1 MGVSPLRYGIP
12 VAGPRR
18 AGQHGYL
25 IFENPGDPSNQ
36 QLADGPTLGRLLVA
50 TGVPV
55 LVLNACRSA
64 YTEAP
69 STPGQPADGA
79 EEDPAGAQPL
89 MTRVPGSWRAGG
101 CACADPGVRVAGR

>member
-1 MGVSPLRYGIP
+1 MSPLRYGIP
-12 VAGPRR
+12 VAGPVR

-25 IFENPGDPSNQ
+25 MFENPGDPSNQ
-36 QLADGPTLGRLLVA
+36 QLADGPALGRLLVA

-69 STPGQPADGA
+69 SRPAS
-79 EEDPAGAQPL
+79 PPTAQTGNL
-89 MTRVPGSWRAGG
+89 AAALRR
-101 CACADPGVRVAGR
+101 